1 MPDTNLLVVVSEPD
15 TPAVVRSSPVDV
27 LRAVLAAVLLVVLL
41 VFGMLFEDAIQGFL
55 AELLRGVDALGDDL
69 LTAIVLATRA
79 FVVAI
84 FISGLGAAVITKRW
98 RLLATC
104 VTAGLIGSTFA
115 GIAGG
120 AIGVTEAPL
129 VDPTVTL
136 GVISDHKFPTMAGL
150 GAAAA
155 LLTAA
160 SPWLARRWRRV
171 GWILVVALAVSRFLT
186 APVSLDVAVA
196 LTAGW
201 LAGSIVL
208 VVAGGPSRR
217 PSGQAVADALVG
229 AGVPLASLSKADVDA
244 RGSTPFFGR
253 TTDGRRVFAKVVAQ
267 DERSADL
274 LFRLYRSI
282 TPRDLGDERPFSS
295 LRRMVEHEA
304 TVSLMARSVG
314 VATPRVLAFA
324 AAEPGG
330 FVLSYEGIDGSSL
343 DGVEPYRLSDDVLGA
358 IWGQI
363 ETLRYHRIAHRDLR
377 LANVFLGTDG
387 QVSMIDFGFSEL
399 AASDLLLRTD
409 IAELLA
415 SLSLAVGPDRA
426 IAAATNSLGPAAVA
440 DAAERLDPGALSGA
454 TRNAYKA
461 LPRQLD
467 ALRATCKA
475 LA

>member
-1 MPDTNLLVVVSEPD
+1 MPDATLAVLVTEPD
-15 TPAVVRSSPVDV
+15 SPDVVKASPVDV
-27 LRAVLAAVLLVVLL
+27 LRAVVAAVLLVVLL
-41 VFGMLFEDAIQGFL
+41 TFGLLFDEAIQGFL
-55 AELLRGVDALGDDL
+55 ADLLAGVDALGADL
-69 LTAIVLATRA
+69 LTAIVLGTRA
-79 FVVAI
+79 FVVAV
-84 FISGLGAAVITKRW
+84 FIGGLGAALVSQRW
-98 RLLATC
+98 RLLATG
-104 VTAGLIGSTFA
+104 VVASMLGGTIAGF
-115 GIAGG
+115 AGG

-129 VDPTVTL
+129 VDPTVAL

-160 SPWLARRWRRV
+160 SPWLSRRWRRV
-171 GWILVVALAVSRFLT
+171 GWLFVIALAVSRFLT
-186 APVSLDVAVA
+186 APVSLDVAIA
-196 LTAGW
+196 LVAGW

-208 VVAGGPSRR
+208 VVAGSPNRR
-217 PSGQAVADALVG
+217 PSGVAVADALVG
-229 AGVPLASLSKADVDA
+229 AGVPLASLSRADVDA

-253 TTDGRRVFAKVVAQ
+253 TTDERRVFAKVVAQ

-274 LFRLYRSI
+274 LFRLYRSL

-304 TVSLMARSVG
+304 MVSLMARSVG
-314 VATPRVLAFA
+314 IATPRVLAFA

-343 DGVEPYRLSDDVLGA
+343 DGVPADRLTDDVLAA
-358 IWGQI
+358 IWDQI

-377 LANVFLGTDG
+377 LANVFLGSDG
-387 QVSMIDFGFSEL
+387 QVFMIDFGFSEL

-426 IAAATNSLGPAAVA
+426 IAAATHALGAHAVA
-440 DAAERLDPGALSGA
+440 DAAERLDPSALSGA
-454 TRNAYKA
+454 TRTAYKER
-461 LPRQLD
+461 PGQLD
-467 ALRATCKA
+467 TLRATCKA